1 MGPGRTGMRHRR
13 WWAHGLDFGRGGPK
27 IAREKRKQIVWSSM
41 KSLRVLIADD
51 DGLTL
56 MVLRKILVAM
66 GHTVVAEAG
75 DGQQAVALA
84 RETSPDLIIL
94 DIRMPR
100 MDGLEAA
107 RVIQGQR
114 MTPIIILSAYTESGL
129 GSEAAG
135 AGANAYLVKPFT
147 GEQLKPAIELA
158 LANFEKSKELE
169 AKLQQMNEALES
181 RKLIERAKG
190 ILMRQTGMDEEAS
203 YLKLQK
209 TARNE
214 NRKLVDVAR
223 AIIMAEQ
230 LRRDSIKPP
239 TAPRGHEPS

>member
-1 MGPGRTGMRHRR
+1 
-13 WWAHGLDFGRGGPK
+13 
-27 IAREKRKQIVWSSM
+27 M

-56 MVLRKILVAM
+56 MVVKKILMAM
-66 GHTVVAEAG
+66 GHAVVGEAG

-84 RETSPDLIIL
+84 HETNPDLVIL
-94 DIRMPR
+94 DIRMPK

-107 RVIQGQR
+107 RLIQSQR
-114 MTPIIILSAYTESGL
+114 PTPIIILSAHTESGL

-169 AKLQQMNEALES
+169 AKIQQMNEALES
-181 RKLIERAKG
+181 RKVVERAKG
-190 ILMRQTGMDEEAS
+190 ILMRQTGIDEEAA

-214 NRKLVDVAR
+214 NRKLVEVAR
-223 AIIMAEQ
+223 AIILAEQ
-230 LRRDSIKPP
+230 LRRDSVKPAMP
-239 TAPRGHEPS
+239 HGHARP

>member
-1 MGPGRTGMRHRR
+1 
-13 WWAHGLDFGRGGPK
+13 
-27 IAREKRKQIVWSSM
+27 
-41 KSLRVLIADD
+41 
-51 DGLTL
+51 
-56 MVLRKILVAM
+56 M
-66 GHTVVAEAG
+66 GHAVVGEAG

-84 RETSPDLIIL
+84 RETNPDLVIL
-94 DIRMPR
+94 DIRMPK

-107 RVIQGQR
+107 RLVQSQR
-114 MTPIIILSAYTESGL
+114 PTPIIILSAHTESGL

-169 AKLQQMNEALES
+169 AKIRQMNEALES
-181 RKLIERAKG
+181 RKIVERAKG
-190 ILMRQTGMDEEAS
+190 ILMRQTGIDEEAA

-214 NRKLVDVAR
+214 NRKLVEVAR
-223 AIIMAEQ
+223 AIILAEQ
-230 LRRDSIKPP
+230 LRRDSVKPA
-239 TAPRGHEPS
+239 APHGRGRP

>member
-1 MGPGRTGMRHRR
+1 
-13 WWAHGLDFGRGGPK
+13 
-27 IAREKRKQIVWSSM
+27 M
-41 KSLRVLIADD
+41 KALRVLIADD

-56 MVLRKILVAM
+56 MVVRKILTAM
-66 GHTVVAEAG
+66 GHTVVGEAG
-75 DGQQAVALA
+75 DGQQAVTLA
-84 RETSPDLIIL
+84 RETNPDLIVL
-94 DIRMPR
+94 DIRMPK

-107 RVIQGQR
+107 RLVQGER
-114 MTPIIILSAYTESGL
+114 PTPTIILSAHTESGL

-147 GEQLKPAIELA
+147 AEQLKPAIELA

-169 AKLQQMNEALES
+169 AKLQQMNDALEA
-181 RKLIERAKG
+181 RKIIERAKG
-190 ILMRQTGMDEEAS
+190 ILMRQTGMDEEAA

-214 NRKLVDVAR
+214 NRKLDDVAR

-230 LRRDSIKPP
+230 VRRESTKPA
-239 TAPRGHEPS
+239 APRGHGRS

>member
-1 MGPGRTGMRHRR
+1 
-13 WWAHGLDFGRGGPK
+13 
-27 IAREKRKQIVWSSM
+27 M

-56 MVLRKILVAM
+56 MALRKALVAL
-66 GHTVVAEAG
+66 GHTIVGEAG
-75 DGQQAVALA
+75 DGQQAVQFAS
-84 RETSPDLIIL
+84 EKNPDLVIL
-94 DIRMPR
+94 DVRMPA

-107 RVIQGQR
+107 RQIR
-114 MTPIIILSAYTESGL
+114 RKCPTPLVFLSAHSESGL
-129 GSEAAG
+129 GGEAAD

-147 GEQLKPAIELA
+147 GEQLKPALELA
-158 LANFEKSKELE
+158 LANFEKSRQLE
-169 AKLQQMNEALES
+169 EKLQQMNEALEA
-181 RKLIERAKG
+181 RKLVERAKG
-190 ILMRQTGMDEEAS
+190 IFMRQTGLDEEAA

-230 LRRDSIKPP
+230 LRREGSRPSTPRSP
-239 TAPRGHEPS
+239 TSPAP